1 MKINE
6 TETFARTSFKDVV
19 RYKVKWLISL
29 IWRLYNKYIEL
40 YDFGDF
46 FKKEDFSMV
55 VEVDDHYRYIKSS
68 FRNHKI
74 CTLIDEDTNEFFGWV
89 ELLESDNV
97 KGVIPSIDTEIKV
110 NLKLKSIIF
119 KMKDK
124 KYYNYPFYENK
135 CQDIVTQLCTR
146 VN

>member
-1 MKINE
+1 
-6 TETFARTSFKDVV
+6 
-19 RYKVKWLISL
+19 
-29 IWRLYNKYIEL
+29 
-40 YDFGDF
+40 
-46 FKKEDFSMV
+46 MV
-55 VEVDDHYRYIKSS
+55 EVEVDDHYRYIKSS

-110 NLKLKSIIF
+110 NLKLKFIIF

>member
-6 TETFARTSFKDVV
+6 IETFARTSFKDVV

-110 NLKLKSIIF
+110 NLKLKFIIF

>member
-110 NLKLKSIIF
+110 NLKLKFIIF